1 MMLTELD
8 YIKIN
13 NNQIYRPPEFKP
25 EREDIYKGDYT
36 TCTGKIIADR
46 VGWKFADMTLE
57 WDALPQRMV
66 DVLVGMS
73 GACTL
78 DFDDLDG
85 EFHQEQIVRI
95 SAVGLRHRYT
105 TSAGETLWKKVSVSI
120 KFIGSHTED

>member
-1 MMLTELD
+1 MLTELD

-13 NNQIYRPPEFKP
+13 NEQLYRPPEFKP

-73 GACTL
+73 GACML

-85 EFHQEQIVRI
+85 DFHQEQIVRT

-105 TSAGETLWKKVSVSI
+105 TPAGETLWKNVSVSI